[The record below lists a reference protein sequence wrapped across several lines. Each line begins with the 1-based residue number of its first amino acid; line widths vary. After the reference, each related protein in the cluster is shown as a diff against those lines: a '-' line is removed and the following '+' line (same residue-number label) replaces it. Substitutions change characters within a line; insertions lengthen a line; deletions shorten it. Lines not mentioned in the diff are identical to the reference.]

1 MYKKITITL
10 TGEFD
15 NDLTEEEII
24 GHIQNEVEELEMA
37 ANAYGYNITL
47 EDSDAFYYQLQ

>member
-1 MYKKITITL
+1 MYKKIIITL

-24 GHIQNEVEELEMA
+24 ARIQNEVEELEMA
-37 ANAYGYNITL
+37 ANAYGYSINL
-47 EDSDAFYYQLQ
+47 QDSDAFYCQLQ